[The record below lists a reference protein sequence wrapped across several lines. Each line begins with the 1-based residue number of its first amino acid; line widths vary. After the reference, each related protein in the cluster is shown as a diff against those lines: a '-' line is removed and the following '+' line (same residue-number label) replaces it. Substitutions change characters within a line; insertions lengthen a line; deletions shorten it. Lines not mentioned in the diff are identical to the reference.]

1 MNMAGVW
8 IDATHDDAERRDED
22 ADGEADADPAED
34 DDAVLAGG
42 EEQREEEDEPEHADV
57 QEQQDH
63 GREQLCAAT
72 HGCMSMSANADIQG
86 INSRVT
92 SRSRWWP

>member
-57 QEQQDH
+57 QEQQEL
-63 GREQLCAAT
+63 GREQLHACHMWVCVYT
-72 HGCMSMSANADIQG
+72 SANATASG
-86 INSRVT
+86 C
-92 SRSRWWP
+92 